1 MVVWSRGK
9 SPTGFDAVW
18 RQREW
23 GRGKLR
29 DRGGEGKEEVA
40 EQKNGEG
47 GEAGM
52 VLGRKESRYGA
63 C

>member
-1 MVVWSRGK
+1 M
-9 SPTGFDAVW
+9 W